1 MIQACAITGVRP
13 TRFKFGYKEDYSLC
27 KKIKRALENEFR
39 QLHDE
44 ESVQCFY
51 IGGSLGVDIWAGE
64 IVLRLKEQSGYED
77 VQLILALPFPDYQQR
92 WDSRSQKRLNFLIRH
107 SKNTFFVGE
116 EDCRESYVDRNCYMV
131 DHAKYLVTVSESELE
146 NPKDILQI
154 VRYAKKKK
162 RKVVYIHPDTA
173 AVTEPEK

>member
-1 MIQACAITGVRP
+1 MMQACAVSGVKP
-13 TRFKFGYKEDYSLC
+13 TRFKFGYKENYSLC
-27 KKIKRALENEFR
+27 KKIKRALEKEFK

-77 VQLILALPFPDYQQR
+77 MRLILALPFPDYQQN
-92 WDSRSQKRLNFLIRH
+92 WDLRSQKRLSFLIKH
-107 SKNTFFVGE
+107 SEDAFFVGK

-131 DHAKYLVTVSESELE
+131 DHANYLVAVSEDETE
-146 NPKDILQI
+146 NTGGGMQI
-154 VRYAKKKK
+154 VRYAKKKN

-173 AVTEPEK
+173 AVTAP